1 MIVSSIGCTGV
12 AKGNPPLLGLS
23 VFCFVLLVAVQ
34 VTFGRVAY
42 NELAPF
48 HEKVHL
54 GIFWA
59 IQRHYGNDIANTT
72 VIDLI
77 QQGVL

>member
-1 MIVSSIGCTGV
+1 VV
-12 AKGNPPLLGLS
+12 
-23 VFCFVLLVAVQ
+23 VE
-34 VTFGRVAY
+34 VTFGVVAY
-42 NELAPF
+42 NELAEF

-77 QQGVL
+77 QQGVTL

>member
-1 MIVSSIGCTGV
+1 MGV
-12 AKGNPPLLGLS
+12 E
-23 VFCFVLLVAVQ
+23 
-34 VTFGRVAY
+34 VTFGVVAY
-42 NELAPF
+42 NELAEF
-48 HEKVHL
+48 HEKVYL

-77 QQGVL
+77 QQGVSNQNNFETASFQNIQIFEIISKSGNAVD

>member
-1 MIVSSIGCTGV
+1 VV
-12 AKGNPPLLGLS
+12 
-23 VFCFVLLVAVQ
+23 VE
-34 VTFGRVAY
+34 VTFGVVAY
-42 NELAPF
+42 NELAEF

-77 QQGVL
+77 QQGVTMNNHLNLSIIQI

>member
-1 MIVSSIGCTGV
+1 MGV
-12 AKGNPPLLGLS
+12 E
-23 VFCFVLLVAVQ
+23 
-34 VTFGRVAY
+34 VTFGVVAY
-42 NELAPF
+42 NELAEF

-77 QQGVL
+77 QQGVSNQNNFETASFQNIQIFEIISKSGNAVD

>member
-1 MIVSSIGCTGV
+1 VV
-12 AKGNPPLLGLS
+12 
-23 VFCFVLLVAVQ
+23 VE
-34 VTFGRVAY
+34 VTFGVMAY
-42 NELAPF
+42 YELAEF

-77 QQGVL
+77 QQGVSNQNHFFLKQHHF